1 MEDQLSQQQGAPK
14 ELKQVAKAVWE
25 LPMSYKKGMLVPAR
39 IIAEKELIEAMDNG
53 VFNQISNVATLPG
66 IQKFAYCMPD
76 GHWGY
81 GFPIGGVAAF
91 DPQENGVISP
101 GGIGFD
107 INCLHP
113 DTRILSPYGYF
124 KKIKDCTDLDENIA
138 FMDLSS
144 SQKKKAKPLLF
155 LSKKADNQI
164 LKVRTKFGEEI
175 ILSEDHPLYLGTEF
189 KEAKHIKIGDTITT
203 HPFSGVEYEETHTII
218 LSEKEFMDII
228 GDRPKV
234 LKELQQRNLLPLT
247 GKSSKLPIIAKLL
260 GFLTGD
266 GWLGSY
272 YSKKRKMSVW
282 SMRAIGKPED
292 LEEIR
297 KDIEELGYETNYVST
312 QKYTSEI
319 SARGREARII
329 EGISSQLFIN
339 SQSLSLLLYALG
351 LPKGNK
357 SRIATQIP
365 SWVKESPL
373 WIKRLY
379 LAGLF
384 GAELTKPAQRKNEPF
399 NFTEPSFSQNKINT
413 LERDNMN
420 FMLDLTNILSEFD
433 VKVNKI
439 YHQKGVVNVYGEE
452 SHKLSLKISAN
463 GENLIK
469 LWGTIGYEYC
479 KERQRLSLAAVA
491 YLKYKQRILLQKLI
505 PRQAAEGIVSYSQG
519 ALLQSVRIGHDFI
532 HFADFA
538 QNHLIQDFIRDE
550 VEEVSIVDYK
560 GEVFDFT
567 MNDKYHNFI
576 ADSIV
581 SHNCGMRLMT
591 TNLTVDEVK
600 PKIKLLVD
608 ELYKAVPAGV
618 GCKGFVKISKEEFKK
633 VMEEGAQWCV
643 KNKYAWPE
651 DIDHIEDKG
660 KIAGANPAKVSEKA
674 ILRGFNQLGTLG
686 SGNHYLEIQEVK
698 MENIYDAKAAE
709 IMGISKPGQIVIMIH
724 CGSRGMGHQVGT
736 DYLRQ
741 FLEVMPKYGI
751 EIVDQELAC
760 APFNSPEGQ
769 DYYAAMACAANMAF
783 ANRQVIAHRVREVF
797 EKVFGRTA
805 KEMEINLVY
814 DVAHNIAKLE
824 HYTINGKEKQL
835 LVHRKGATRAFGPSR
850 GKYLPEKYRK
860 IGQPVI
866 LGGSME
872 TGSYLLLGTDG
883 SDDTFC
889 STAHGAGRTMSRA
902 AAKRT
907 VRGEELQKDMEKRG
921 IYVHGVTMEGLAEEA
936 GKAYK
941 DIEAVVD
948 SLEAA
953 GITKR
958 VVALKPIG
966 NVKG

>member
-107 INCLHP
+107 INC
-113 DTRILSPYGYF
+113 
-124 KKIKDCTDLDENIA
+124 
-138 FMDLSS
+138 
-144 SQKKKAKPLLF
+144 
-155 LSKKADNQI
+155 
-164 LKVRTKFGEEI
+164 
-175 ILSEDHPLYLGTEF
+175 
-189 KEAKHIKIGDTITT
+189 
-203 HPFSGVEYEETHTII
+203 
-218 LSEKEFMDII
+218 
-228 GDRPKV
+228 
-234 LKELQQRNLLPLT
+234 
-247 GKSSKLPIIAKLL
+247 
-260 GFLTGD
+260 
-266 GWLGSY
+266 
-272 YSKKRKMSVW
+272 
-282 SMRAIGKPED
+282 
-292 LEEIR
+292 
-297 KDIEELGYETNYVST
+297 
-312 QKYTSEI
+312 
-319 SARGREARII
+319 
-329 EGISSQLFIN
+329 
-339 SQSLSLLLYALG
+339 
-351 LPKGNK
+351 
-357 SRIATQIP
+357 
-365 SWVKESPL
+365 
-373 WIKRLY
+373 
-379 LAGLF
+379 
-384 GAELTKPAQRKNEPF
+384 
-399 NFTEPSFSQNKINT
+399 
-413 LERDNMN
+413 
-420 FMLDLTNILSEFD
+420 
-433 VKVNKI
+433 
-439 YHQKGVVNVYGEE
+439 
-452 SHKLSLKISAN
+452 
-463 GENLIK
+463 
-469 LWGTIGYEYC
+469 
-479 KERQRLSLAAVA
+479 
-491 YLKYKQRILLQKLI
+491 
-505 PRQAAEGIVSYSQG
+505 
-519 ALLQSVRIGHDFI
+519 
-532 HFADFA
+532 
-538 QNHLIQDFIRDE
+538 
-550 VEEVSIVDYK
+550 
-560 GEVFDFT
+560 
-567 MNDKYHNFI
+567 
-576 ADSIV
+576 
-581 SHNCGMRLMT
+581 GMRLLT
-591 TNLTVDEVK
+591 TNLTIDEVK
-600 PKIKLLVD
+600 PKIKQLVD
-608 ELYKAVPAGV
+608 ALYKAVPAGV